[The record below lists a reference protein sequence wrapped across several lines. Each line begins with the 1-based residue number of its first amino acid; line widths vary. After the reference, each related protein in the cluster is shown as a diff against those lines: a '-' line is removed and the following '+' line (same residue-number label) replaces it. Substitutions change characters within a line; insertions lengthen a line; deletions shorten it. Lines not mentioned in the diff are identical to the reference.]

1 MITTVL
7 NTEIR
12 EVENKIPSTSTLV
25 ATNVLKTKISEIE
38 NEIPNHDKYI
48 TTPEFNKLTAE
59 SFTAW
64 LEQAD
69 LVNTTDFDNKLTSF
83 NRWIT
88 SDKTKLLE
96 DQKKLDSLITKDYNV
111 FLDRI
116 YFTSNDG
123 SEKTFVFQPK
133 LDTSD
138 LKKVLIMFLV
148 EDQVEYLIL
157 NLSHYIIL
165 SWMA

>member
-12 EVENKIPSTSTLV
+12 EVENKIPSTSNLV
-25 ATNVLKTKISEIE
+25 ITNVLKTKISEIE

-88 SDKTKLLE
+88 SDKTKHLE

-123 SEKTFVFQPK
+123 SEKTFVFQSK

-138 LKKVLIMFLV
+138 LKNVLIMFLV
-148 EDQVEYLIL
+148 ENQMEYLIL

-165 SWMA
+165 SWIA

>member
-1 MITTVL
+1 M
-7 NTEIR
+7 
-12 EVENKIPSTSTLV
+12 
-25 ATNVLKTKISEIE
+25 
-38 NEIPNHDKYI
+38 
-48 TTPEFNKLTAE
+48 
-59 SFTAW
+59 
-64 LEQAD
+64 
-69 LVNTTDFDNKLTSF
+69 
-83 NRWIT
+83 
-88 SDKTKLLE
+88 
-96 DQKKLDSLITKDYNV
+96 

-165 SWMA
+165 S

>member
-12 EVENKIPSTSTLV
+12 EVENKIPSTSNLV
-25 ATNVLKTKISEIE
+25 ITNVLKTKISEIE

-88 SDKTKLLE
+88 SDKTKHLE

-123 SEKTFVFQPK
+123 SEKTFVFQSK

-138 LKKVLIMFLV
+138 LKNVLIMFLV
-148 EDQVEYLIL
+148 ENQMEYLIL
-157 NLSHYIIL
+157 NLSHYIKL
-165 SWMA
+165 SWIA

>member
-123 SEKTFVFQPK
+123 SEKTFVFQSK

-138 LKKVLIMFLV
+138 LKNVLIMFLV
-148 EDQVEYLIL
+148 ENQMEYLIL
-157 NLSHYIIL
+157 NLSHYIKL
-165 SWMA
+165 SWIA

>member
-12 EVENKIPSTSTLV
+12 EVENKIPSTSNLV
-25 ATNVLKTKISEIE
+25 ITNVLKTKISEIE

-88 SDKTKLLE
+88 SDKTKHLE

-111 FLDRI
+111 FSDRI

-123 SEKTFVFQPK
+123 SGKTFVFQPK

-148 EDQVEYLIL
+148 ENQMEYLIL

-165 SWMA
+165 SWIA